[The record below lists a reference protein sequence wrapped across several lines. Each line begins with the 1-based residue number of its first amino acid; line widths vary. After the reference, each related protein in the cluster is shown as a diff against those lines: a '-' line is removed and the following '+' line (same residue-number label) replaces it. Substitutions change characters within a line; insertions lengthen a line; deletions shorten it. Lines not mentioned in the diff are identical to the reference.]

1 MSPKQTQLYWRA
13 WGQVRKAKPD
23 ADRHELHRRALGSG
37 KSSKDFTNADF
48 DKVLQV
54 FWSVAKP
61 DNLEPQIRQENGERR
76 RLIWRIRQSLRSL
89 SVYGIQP
96 IPYFESILA
105 SKYGAE
111 TTLETLSE
119 TDLKKL
125 QMTLWARVQTYRK
138 KAGDNGPALL
148 EKTRLQP
155 DVDLGPTF
163 AHESHEEEMAD
174 CPF

>member
-23 ADRHELHRRALGSG
+23 ADRHELHRQALGSG

-54 FWSVAKP
+54 FWSIAKS
-61 DNLEPQIRQENGERR
+61 DSIDPQIRQQNGERR
-76 RLIWRIRQSLRSL
+76 RLIWRIEQSLQSL
-89 SVYGIQP
+89 SVYGVKP
-96 IPYFESILA
+96 LPYFEAILS
-105 SKYGAE
+105 SKYGQEA
-111 TTLETLSE
+111 TVETLSDD
-119 TDLKKL
+119 DLKKL
-125 QMTLWARVQTYRK
+125 QITLWARVQTHRK
-138 KAGDNGPALL
+138 KAGDNGPSLL

-155 DVDLGPTF
+155 PVKLGQTL
-163 AHESHEEEMAD
+163 AVESHEEEMAD